1 VIIIAV
7 DLNLIDIAIAHNG
20 PITAAELAE
29 KSKAD
34 IKLIRKIFSSQP
46 LRSIIR

>member
-1 VIIIAV
+1 VILIAV
-7 DLNLIDIAIAHNG
+7 DLNLVDISIAHNG

-34 IKLIRKIFSSQP
+34 IKLIHKLI
-46 LRSIIR
+46 SI